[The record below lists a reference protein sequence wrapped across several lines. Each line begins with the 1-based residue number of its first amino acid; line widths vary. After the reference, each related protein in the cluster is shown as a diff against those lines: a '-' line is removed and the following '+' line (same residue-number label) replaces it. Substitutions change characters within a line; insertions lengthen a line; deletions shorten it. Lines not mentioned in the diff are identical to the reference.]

1 MVEES
6 RVNTQSPNAL
16 DAAQIQAIIPHRP
29 PFLLIDRIV
38 ELEPGKRIVGQ
49 KDVSLSGDDFLRG
62 HFPDYPV
69 MPGVLIVE
77 ALAQTGAVL
86 VMQDPANAGKLP
98 FFACSA
104 ARVRRS
110 TSIWLIV
117 SPRGEA
123 LMLSASQRTDFGSR
137 WNVSAT
143 ASRTSTARATR
154 QSRQVPSSARVR
166 PPNMNWT
173 ETRPRS
179 GSDSSSNLSCP
190 LANAFRSG
198 TRYMPAASPMPN

>member
-1 MVEES
+1 MHEANE
-6 RVNTQSPNAL
+6 NTVDLAVRPVM

-98 FFACSA
+98 FFARIDNCRFRQQVRPGDTLRLEVEVTSFRGPVGK
-104 ARVRRS
+104 ARGRALVGA
-110 TSIWLIV
+110 TLAC
-117 SPRGEA
+117 EA
-123 LMLSASQRTDFGSR
+123 DLTFALGKAD
-137 WNVSAT
+137 
-143 ASRTSTARATR
+143 
-154 QSRQVPSSARVR
+154 SRQ
-166 PPNMNWT
+166 
-173 ETRPRS
+173 
-179 GSDSSSNLSCP
+179 GQ
-190 LANAFRSG
+190 G
-198 TRYMPAASPMPN
+198 QG